1 VTTSSLIALRPLHA
15 GLDKTVK
22 EAQPSALHK
31 LSEGSNLGKGGDWV
45 QVSIPA
51 ALGERVKK
59 RLAGSDFKTMDE
71 YVGYVLDQVLT
82 ELEGAKEGTKQS
94 GEVFSKEDQASV
106 EQRLRD
112 LGYM

>member
-1 VTTSSLIALRPLHA
+1 MS
-15 GLDKTVK
+15 K
-22 EAQPSALHK
+22 ESD
-31 LSEGSNLGKGGDWV
+31 LSKGGSWV

-51 ALGERVKK
+51 SLGERVKK

-82 ELEGAKEGTKQS
+82 ELEGAQQETKQS
-94 GEVFSKEDQASV
+94 EVFSKEDQASV

>member
-1 VTTSSLIALRPLHA
+1 MS
-15 GLDKTVK
+15 K
-22 EAQPSALHK
+22 ESD
-31 LSEGSNLGKGGDWV
+31 LSKGGSWV

-51 ALGERVKK
+51 SLGERVKK
-59 RLAGSDFKTMDE
+59 RLASSDFKTMDE

-82 ELEGAKEGTKQS
+82 ELEGAQQETKQS
-94 GEVFSKEDQASV
+94 EVFSKEDQASV

>member
-1 VTTSSLIALRPLHA
+1 MS
-15 GLDKTVK
+15 
-22 EAQPSALHK
+22 Q
-31 LSEGSNLGKGGDWV
+31 GSDSGKGDTWV

-51 ALGERVKK
+51 SLGERVKK
-59 RLAGSDFKTMDE
+59 RLAGSDFKSMDE

-82 ELEGAKEGTKQS
+82 ELEGAQQETKQS

>member
-1 VTTSSLIALRPLHA
+1 MS
-15 GLDKTVK
+15 K
-22 EAQPSALHK
+22 ESD
-31 LSEGSNLGKGGDWV
+31 SNKGGSWV

-51 ALGERVKK
+51 SLGERVKK

-82 ELEGAKEGTKQS
+82 ELEGAQQETKQS
-94 GEVFSKEDQASV
+94 EVFSKEDQASV